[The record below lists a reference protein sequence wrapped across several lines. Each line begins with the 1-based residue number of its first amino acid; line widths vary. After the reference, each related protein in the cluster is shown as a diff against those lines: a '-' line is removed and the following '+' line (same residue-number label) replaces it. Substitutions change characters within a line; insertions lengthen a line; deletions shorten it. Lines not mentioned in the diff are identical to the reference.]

1 MAAAERKHQVPV
13 LGAQGQV
20 PKEEARIHED
30 AQFEYLNDLS
40 PMLDVAGPGAKGY
53 TFLRGFCTEIVSESW
68 CAPALPIR
76 EDETRAMLD
85 HAGRVLADA
94 SSRDR
99 TRHEVM

>member
-53 TFLRGFCTEIVSESW
+53 TFPIQQGENTGRHARGDGIDLS
-68 CAPALPIR
+68 PIF
-76 EDETRAMLD
+76 TQY
-85 HAGRVLADA
+85 
-94 SSRDR
+94 
-99 TRHEVM
+99 